1 MNDSTVRT
9 TLSEAAARDPDREAL
24 VDPGADERRSFADLD
39 RRAGDLAA
47 GLEAIGIERGDRL
60 TALLSDSIEFL
71 ELLFACAHAGVVYNP
86 ISSRVAPDRL
96 AYVLDHAGSTGV
108 VVDRHGIGTLRAL
121 EADDRPPISIGVGTG
136 NESPVDHSYDTLF
149 GERAA
154 DPAPIAED
162 DPALLLYTSGTTGRP
177 KGVVHT
183 HRNVVDAALVCLPY
197 NRFRPTD
204 VNLALGPL
212 YHVGPLL
219 CNVLPAFSVGAT
231 NLLRHG
237 FDPTATLDLI
247 ESEGITAMWGVPT
260 HVRALVDEESIG
272 ERDLGSVRMIQYSG
286 SAMPASVA
294 RRCREHVPDC
304 ALVNAYGTTEMV
316 FGTILFPEFHDEKLG
331 SIGRAVPKATV
342 RVVDPDESDPEA
354 TCEPGEVGELLIRN
368 ATTMTGYWR
377 DPEATEEA
385 FVDGWYR
392 SGDLVRRDE
401 EGFLTFVDRT
411 DDMIVTGGEN
421 VYPAEVEDVLHSHPG
436 VATGAVVGVP
446 DDRWGAV
453 VTAVVVPREEGLS
466 AEDIEEFFHD
476 SPALESSKRPRRY
489 VFRDAL
495 PTTASDKV
503 DRLALRDSVT
513 DE

>member
-1 MNDSTVRT
+1 MNDSTLRT
-9 TLSEAAARDPDREAL
+9 TLSEVAARTPDREAL
-24 VDPGADERRSFADLD
+24 VDPRAGERRSFVDLD
-39 RRAGDLAA
+39 RRASDLAA
-47 GLEAIGIERGDRL
+47 GLADQGMERGDRL
-60 TALLSDSIEFL
+60 TVLVGDSVEFL
-71 ELLFACAHAGVVYNP
+71 ELLFACAHAGIVCNP
-86 ISSRVAPDRL
+86 ISTRVAPDRL

-108 VVDRHGIGTLRAL
+108 VVDRHGIGTLRTL
-121 EADDRPPISIGVGTG
+121 EAEDRPPVSIGVGAG
-136 NESPVDHSYDTLF
+136 NESPVDHTYDSLF

-231 NLLRHG
+231 NVIRHG

-260 HVRALVDEESIG
+260 HVRALVDEGSIG

-294 RRCREHVPDC
+294 HRCREHMPDC
-304 ALVNAYGTTEMV
+304 AFVNAYGTTEMV
-316 FGTILFPEFHDEKLG
+316 FGTILFPEFHDGKLG

-368 ATTMTGYWR
+368 ATTMTEYWR
-377 DPEATEEA
+377 DPEATEET

-401 EGFLTFVDRT
+401 EGFLYFVDRT

-436 VATGAVVGVP
+436 VVTGAVVGVP
-446 DDRWGAV
+446 DGRWGEV
-453 VTAVVVPREEGLS
+453 VTAVVVPRDEGLS
-466 AEDIEEFFHD
+466 AEELEGFFLDSSAIESF
-476 SPALESSKRPRRY
+476 KRPRRY
-489 VFRDAL
+489 VFRESL
-495 PTTASDKV
+495 PTTASDKI
-503 DRLALRDSVT
+503 DRRTLLDSIT
-513 DE
+513 DG